1 MKNKILVQRT
11 THKVVHCLYVGN
23 PKRCCSRRRNKPRS
37 GYWSFTTGDSG
48 SVHGMFTEISPANEA
63 SKVAINT
70 DMSCTS
76 PPGIQIKYYVY
87 HSTNN
92 IIGNA
97 ANDNGREFW
106 NGCDLQGRP
115 MPSGIYLYIC
125 IQVPITKKR

>member
-48 SVHGMFTEISPANEA
+48 SVHGMLTEISPANEA

-76 PPGIQIKYYVY
+76 PPGIQI
-87 HSTNN
+87 
-92 IIGNA
+92 
-97 ANDNGREFW
+97 
-106 NGCDLQGRP
+106 
-115 MPSGIYLYIC
+115 
-125 IQVPITKKR
+125 